1 VRAAKL
7 EDRIH
12 LPGAVGNVADWY
24 EHGDLYV
31 MSSDFE
37 GFPNTLAEALAHGL
51 PAVSL
56 DCDTGPR
63 DIIRHGVDGL
73 LVPAGDE
80 VGLAQ
85 ALDRVMADSDLRS
98 SLAARSIDARERFSL
113 EKVSA
118 MWEELFEQCMRG
130 KSRTAEPNSLRGR
143 SGYKAIP

>member
-1 VRAAKL
+1 
-7 EDRIH
+7 
-12 LPGAVGNVADWY
+12 
-24 EHGDLYV
+24 

-98 SLAARSIDARERFSL
+98 SLAARSIEARERFSL

-130 KSRTAEPNSLRGR
+130 KSRTAEPSSLRGR